1 MQIKIMSAPNGMLW
15 YNQYIGEEFH
25 VLREEDKAYWVR
37 EREHPYYLNWVY
49 KKDVEVL
56 PKPVVYYDKQWSRT
70 NINLNDQAN
79 VFAFNH
85 PRLGC
90 MWVITSTVIS
100 VSEHEFET
108 LNTLYKAVT
117 AEEYKAMLKSGT
129 NNA

>member
-15 YNQYIGEEFH
+15 YNQHIGEEFH

-37 EREHPYYLNWVY
+37 EREHPYCLNWVY

-56 PKPVVYYDKQWSRT
+56 PKPVVYYDKHWSRT

-117 AEEYKAMLKSGT
+117 AEEYKAMIKSGT

>member
-1 MQIKIMSAPNGMLW
+1 MQIKIKSCPNAMLW
-15 YNQYIGEEFH
+15 YNQHIGEEFH

-37 EREHPYYLNWVY
+37 EREHPYCLNWVY
-49 KKDVEVL
+49 KTDTEVL
-56 PKPVVYYDKQWSRT
+56 PKPVVYYDKHWSRT

>member
-1 MQIKIMSAPNGMLW
+1 MQVKIISAPNSMLW
-15 YNQYIGEEFH
+15 YNQHIDEEFH
-25 VLREEDKAYWVR
+25 VLREEPSAYWVR
-37 EREHPYYLNWVY
+37 EREHPYCLNWVY

-56 PKPVVYYDKQWSRT
+56 PKPVVYYDKNWHRT
-70 NINLNDQAN
+70 SISLNNQAD

-85 PRLGC
+85 PRLGSR
-90 MWVITSTVIS
+90 WVITSTVIS

-117 AEEYKAMLKSGT
+117 AEEYKAMITEGK

>member
-1 MQIKIMSAPNGMLW
+1 MQIKIMSVPNGMLW

-37 EREHPYYLNWVY
+37 EREHPYCLNWVY

-56 PKPVVYYDKQWSRT
+56 PKPVVYYDKHWSRT
-70 NINLNDQAN
+70 NINLNDQAD

-90 MWVITSTVIS
+90 KWVITSTVIS

-117 AEEYKAMLKSGT
+117 AEEYKAMIKSGT

>member
-15 YNQYIGEEFH
+15 YNQHIGEEFH

-37 EREHPYYLNWVY
+37 EREHPYCLNWVY

-56 PKPVVYYDKQWSRT
+56 PKPVVYYDKHWSRT